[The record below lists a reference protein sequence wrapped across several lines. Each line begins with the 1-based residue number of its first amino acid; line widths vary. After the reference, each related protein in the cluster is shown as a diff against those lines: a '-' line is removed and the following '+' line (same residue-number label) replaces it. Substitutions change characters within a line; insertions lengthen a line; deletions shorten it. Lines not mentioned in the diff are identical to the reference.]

1 MPTDQLIQSLFVLF
15 NIEAAAKSKF
25 ASDFN
30 RYLIQMHVKIEE
42 LLHREPE
49 LKEGEQARAFMEHH

>member
-15 NIEAAAKSKF
+15 NIETGVKSKF

-30 RYLIQMHVKIEE
+30 KYLTEMHAEIDEM
-42 LLHREPE
+42 L
-49 LKEGEQARAFMEHH
+49 QN